1 MKKTI
6 KILLIVLIIIAI
18 IIGGLFGWYKFNQG
32 KKVAKVA
39 PLSNIGMDSYWGDS
53 IDSYGEVT
61 ADKSQM
67 GYLPQGAEVLSVN
80 VKEGDHVEEGDVIIS
95 VKKETKDINN
105 KKLEISKANHELNVQ
120 NLKLKRL
127 MDTEPVPTYVYSQ
140 EVYKDYNYT
149 EKREYYDSND
159 KLVAEE
165 LFDIHGNSIG
175 FSGINY
181 DENNEKIIF
190 DITDKDKIA
199 ARKENTHTKDISGVY
214 SYHRSTTYFDYDTG
228 KVVGETNYTID
239 GEVENEKKVPEGM
252 NAKELSEAIEN
263 VKTEIVKQDLNL
275 RKLNYELQTMQNTTD
290 DGQVVAKVSG
300 TVSKLQDI
308 ENYST
313 SKPFFVITA
322 TDEYFISGSI
332 GEFYLDQVKIGDTVS
347 ISSWDTGASAEAVIT
362 SVSDTPQADGGNFW
376 SGSGNSN
383 SSNYEFKASFDKN
396 SGIDIGSGVQISITP
411 SGKAENAL
419 FIPNY
424 VVRKDNG
431 GSYVMKRN
439 DDGVLEKTYIK
450 IGRSI
455 WGDQI
460 EVKEG
465 ITIDDYVSFPYGD
478 GAIEGVKCEE
488 VEYLGDD
495 GGLG

>member
-6 KILLIVLIIIAI
+6 KILLIILIIIGVI
-18 IIGGLFGWYKFNQG
+18 VGGLGAWYKFNQG
-32 KKVAKVA
+32 KKIAKVA
-39 PLSNIGMDSYWGDS
+39 PLSNIGMDHYWGDS

-67 GYLPQGAEVLSVN
+67 GYLPQGTEVLSVN
-80 VKEGDHVEEGDVIIS
+80 FKEGDHVEEGDVIIS

-105 KKLEISKANHELNVQ
+105 KKLEISKANHELNVL

-127 MDTEPVPTYVYSQ
+127 LDTEPVPTYVYSQ
-140 EVYKDYNYT
+140 DVYKDYSYT
-149 EKREYYDSND
+149 EKIEYYDDD
-159 KLVAEE
+159 KQIAEE
-165 LFDIHGNSIG
+165 LFDIHGKPIG
-175 FSGINY
+175 FSGISY
-181 DENNEKIIF
+181 ENGEKIVF
-190 DITDKDKIA
+190 DITDKDKIDE
-199 ARKENTHTKDISGVY
+199 RKANSVREVKKPGVY

-239 GEVENEKKVPEGM
+239 GEIESEKKVPEGM
-252 NAKELSEAIEN
+252 NAKELQEAIEDA
-263 VKTEIVKQDLNL
+263 KSGIVKQDLNL
-275 RKLNYELQTMQNTTD
+275 RKLQYELDTMENTTD
-290 DGQVVAKVSG
+290 DGAIVAKVSG
-300 TVSKLQDI
+300 TVSKIQSID
-308 ENYST
+308 NYNT
-313 SKPFFVITA
+313 TRPFFVITA
-322 TDEYFISGSI
+322 TDEYFISGSV
-332 GEFYLDQVKIGDTVS
+332 GEFYLDQVHIGDSVS
-347 ISSWDTGASAEAVIT
+347 ISSWDTGAAAEAVIT
-362 SVSDTPQADGGNFW
+362 SISDTPQEDGGNFW
-376 SGSGNSN
+376 TGSGNSN

-396 SGIDIGSGVQISITP
+396 SGIDIGSGVEISITP
-411 SGKAENAL
+411 AGQSENAL

-424 VVRKDNG
+424 VIRKDNG

-465 ITIDDYVSFPYGD
+465 LTIDDYVSFPYGD